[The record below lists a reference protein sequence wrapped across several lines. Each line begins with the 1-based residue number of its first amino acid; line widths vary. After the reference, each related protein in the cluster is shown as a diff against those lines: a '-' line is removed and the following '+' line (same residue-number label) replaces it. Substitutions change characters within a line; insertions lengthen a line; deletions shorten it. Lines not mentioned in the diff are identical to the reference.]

1 MKHVLFV
8 GDRREQRCQTAA
20 QLFTGTPGTKVQ
32 YACIGSSARHPLSED
47 ELDWAHLI
55 FVMDERTRER
65 LDTRFGETIHGK
77 RVVNLGLPVEL
88 EHLDLRLVEMLRSR
102 VRPHLSAR

>member
-20 QLFTGTPGTKVQ
+20 QLFTGTPGIKVDF
-32 YACIGSSARHPLSED
+32 ACLGSSARHPLSE
-47 ELDWAHLI
+47 ENLDWAHVI
-55 FVMDERTRER
+55 FVMDEETRRR
-65 LDTRFGETIHGK
+65 LEKRFEEPLRRKQVI
-77 RVVNLGLPVEL
+77 NLGLPAEL

-102 VRPHLSAR
+102 VRPHLQSR